1 MSLPERHLSGIGQCL
16 DGHMKITLPSR
27 KITGL
32 GTLALVISLLVSL
45 LVPSAQAATY
55 SLPNAPTNVTSYLGA
70 KGVVVRWTPGADV
83 DPGVTGYVVSAGAG
97 SCPIFVPAKNNNV
110 VTMPVVTGQPA
121 GTPVVQAVNAYGFS
135 KPAASKKSYTAAELA
150 TVSSSNNKAVQVLQ
164 LSDLHGAIE
173 VGGSFGA
180 PLLVSNW
187 NADRKANTATVA
199 FTSGDNIGAAPPI
212 STEFEEI
219 PTIETL
225 NAMKL
230 DAGAFGNHEHDRN
243 LAHVQKI
250 IGASDF
256 QWVVSNY
263 DEGSLSVLKS
273 GTKQTKTFTII
284 ERGGLKIGVVGS
296 NTPETIEQVFPGNL
310 DYTDA
315 SGAKKTITINP
326 GVTGINQA
334 IVDAKAAGADIV
346 IALLHQGWQEN
357 ADGVAKGVL
366 NTMAA
371 QVKGAAAIYGGHSHQ
386 TFASVIPGS
395 PRVAPVVIGQTRNAG
410 VEYTRTQICMKFG
423 KVVGQSIEHVLKAA
437 SATINTGTLSTVTTQ
452 DVAAAALV
460 KKYKDQLS
468 TKLDIKIGQVSGV
481 FPRGG
486 SPAVERSGETPMG
499 NFMADLMR
507 SKYKTD
513 FAIQNGGGIRDT
525 FPAKTYI
532 PAATGLVRTG
542 TGPLDVTL
550 GDAFTVFPFGNQI
563 ATTVVTGA
571 NLWKALE
578 NGVGGNYPGDGR
590 FPQISGFKF
599 TFDASKPIG
608 SRIVEVTKLDG
619 TAIAKDS
626 KEYTLTTLDFVV
638 YGGDGYVNVFS
649 PAQAKVQGALL
660 DVFVDALKAD
670 MAAGKVTQVPA
681 ADGRIKKVG

>member
-1 MSLPERHLSGIGQCL
+1 MN
-16 DGHMKITLPSR
+16 KTLLTR
-27 KITGL
+27 KIFSL
-32 GTLALVISLLVSL
+32 GSLALATSLLVSL
-45 LVPSAQAATY
+45 LVPSAQANTY
-55 SLPNAPTNVTSYLGA
+55 SLPNAPTNVTSYMGA
-70 KGVVVRWTPGADV
+70 KGIVVRWTPSADV
-83 DPGVTGYVVSAGAG
+83 APSVTGYVVSAGAG
-97 SCPIFVPAKNNNV
+97 SCPIFVPAKNNSV
-110 VTMPVVTGQPA
+110 VTMPVVVGQPA
-121 GTPVVQAVNAYGFS
+121 GRPVVQAVNAYGFS
-135 KPAASKKSYTAAELA
+135 KPAASSKSYTAAELA
-150 TVSSSNNKAVQVLQ
+150 TVASSANKAVQVLQ

-173 VGGSFGA
+173 VGNSFGA

-187 NADRKANTATVA
+187 DADRKANAATVA

-212 STEFEEI
+212 STEFEEL

-263 DEGSLSVLKS
+263 NPDSLSVLKS
-273 GTKQTKTFTII
+273 GTKQAKTYTII
-284 ERGGLKIGVVGS
+284 ERAGLKIGVVGA
-296 NTPETIEQVFPGNL
+296 NTSETIEQVFPGNL

-315 SGAKKTITINP
+315 SGAKKTITIDP

-334 IVDAKAAGADIV
+334 IVDAKTAGADLV
-346 IALLHQGWQEN
+346 IALVHQGWLEN
-357 ADGVAKGVL
+357 AGGVSKGIL
-366 NTMAA
+366 NTMAS
-371 QVKGAAAIYGGHSHQ
+371 QIKGAAAIYGGHSHQ
-386 TFASVIPGS
+386 SYASVIPSS
-395 PRVAPVVIGQTRNAG
+395 PRVAPTVLGQTRNSG
-410 VEYTRTQICMKFG
+410 VEYTRTQICMKYG
-423 KVVGQSIEHVLKAA
+423 KVVGQSIEHVLK
-437 SATINTGTLSTVTTQ
+437 SALATMTTGVVSTVTTQ

-460 KKYKDQLS
+460 KKYKDQL
-468 TKLDIKIGQVSGV
+468 TAKLDVKIGQVSGV

-486 SPAVERSGETPMG
+486 SPAVERSGETPIG
-499 NFMADLMR
+499 NYIADLMR
-507 SKYKTD
+507 AKYKTD

-532 PAATGLVRTG
+532 PVNPALVRTG

-550 GDAFTVFPFGNQI
+550 GDALAVFPFGNQI
-563 ATTVVTGA
+563 ATTVITGE

-590 FPQISGFKF
+590 FPQVSGFKYS
-599 TFDASKPIG
+599 FDASKPIG

-626 KEYTLTTLDFVV
+626 KEYTLTTLDFLI
-638 YGGDGYVNVFS
+638 YGGDGYLNVFS
-649 PAQAKVQGALL
+649 PSQAKVKGALL

-670 MAAGKVTQVPA
+670 LAAKKVTQVPA

>member
-1 MSLPERHLSGIGQCL
+1 
-16 DGHMKITLPSR
+16 
-27 KITGL
+27 
-32 GTLALVISLLVSL
+32 
-45 LVPSAQAATY
+45 
-55 SLPNAPTNVTSYLGA
+55 
-70 KGVVVRWTPGADV
+70 
-83 DPGVTGYVVSAGAG
+83 
-97 SCPIFVPAKNNNV
+97 
-110 VTMPVVTGQPA
+110 
-121 GTPVVQAVNAYGFS
+121 VQAVNAYGFS
-135 KPAASKKSYTAAELA
+135 KPAASNKSYTAAELA

-187 NADRKANTATVA
+187 DADRKANAATFA

-212 STEFEEI
+212 STEFEEL

-243 LAHVQKI
+243 LAHLQKV

-263 DEGSLSVLKS
+263 NPDSLAVLKS

-284 ERGGLKIGVVGS
+284 ERGGVKIGVVGA

-334 IVDAKAAGADIV
+334 IVDAKAAGADMV

-357 ADGVAKGVL
+357 ADGVSKGIL
-366 NTMAA
+366 NAMAT
-371 QVKGAAAIYGGHSHQ
+371 QIKGAAAVYGGHSHQ
-386 TFASVIPGS
+386 SFASVIPGS
-395 PRVAPVVIGQTRNAG
+395 PRVAPVVIGQTRNSG
-410 VEYTRTQICMKFG
+410 VEYTRTQICMRYG

-437 SATINTGTLSTVTTQ
+437 APTINTGIVSTVTTQ

-468 TKLDIKIGQVSGV
+468 AKLDIKIGQVSGV

-486 SPAVERSGETPMG
+486 TPAVERSGETPMG
-499 NFMADLMR
+499 NYIADLMR
-507 SKYKTD
+507 AKYKTD
-513 FAIQNGGGIRDT
+513 FVIQNGGGIRDT

-532 PAATGLVRTG
+532 PANTALVRTG
-542 TGPLDVTL
+542 SGPLDVTL
-550 GDAFTVFPFGNQI
+550 GDALAVFPFGNQI
-563 ATTVVTGA
+563 ATTVVTGE

-578 NGVGGNYPGDGR
+578 NGVGGNFPGDGR
-590 FPQISGFKF
+590 FPQVSGLKYS
-599 TFDASKPIG
+599 FDASKPIG

-619 TAIAKDS
+619 TAVAKDS
-626 KEYTLTTLDFVV
+626 KEYTLATLDFLI

-649 PAQAKVQGALL
+649 PAQAKVKGALL
-660 DVFVDALKAD
+660 DVFVDALRAD

>member
-1 MSLPERHLSGIGQCL
+1 MKTTLS
-16 DGHMKITLPSR
+16 TR

-32 GTLALVISLLVSL
+32 GILTLVTSLLVSL
-45 LVPSAQAATY
+45 LAPTAQANTF

-83 DPGVTGYVVSAGAG
+83 APGITGYVVSAGAG
-97 SCPIFVPAKNNNV
+97 SCPIFVPAKAHNV

-121 GTPVVQAVNAYGFS
+121 GRPVVQAVNAYGFS
-135 KPAASKKSYTAAELA
+135 KPAASNKSYTAAELA

-187 NADRKANTATVA
+187 DADRKANAATFA

-212 STEFEEI
+212 STEFEEL

-243 LAHVQKI
+243 LAHLQKV

-263 DEGSLSVLKS
+263 NSDSLSVLKS
-273 GTKQTKTFTII
+273 GTKQAKNFTIV
-284 ERGGLKIGVVGS
+284 ERSGLKIGVVGA

-346 IALLHQGWQEN
+346 IALVHQGWQEN

-371 QVKGAAAIYGGHSHQ
+371 QIKGAAAIYGGHSHQ

-395 PRVAPVVIGQTRNAG
+395 PRVAPVVLGQTRNAG
-410 VEYTRTQICMKFG
+410 VEYTRTQICMKYG

-437 SATINTGTLSTVTTQ
+437 AATINTGIVSTVTTQ
-452 DVAAAALV
+452 DVTAAAMV

-468 TKLDIKIGQVSGV
+468 AKLDIKIGQVSGV

-499 NFMADLMR
+499 NYIADLMR
-507 SKYKTD
+507 AKYKTD

-525 FPAKTYI
+525 FPAKTYV
-532 PAATGLVRTG
+532 PANTALVRTG

-550 GDAFTVFPFGNQI
+550 GDALTVYPFGNQI
-563 ATTVVTGA
+563 ATTVVTGE

-578 NGVGGNYPGDGR
+578 NGVGGNFPGDGR
-590 FPQISGFKF
+590 FPQVSGLKYS
-599 TFDASKPIG
+599 FDASKPIG

-619 TAIAKDS
+619 TAIAKDA
-626 KEYTLTTLDFVV
+626 KEYTLTTLDFLI

-649 PAQAKVQGALL
+649 PAQAKVKGALL

>member
-1 MSLPERHLSGIGQCL
+1 
-16 DGHMKITLPSR
+16 MKQTLISR
-27 KITGL
+27 KFTGF
-32 GTLALVISLLVSL
+32 GALATAIALLVSL
-45 LVPSAQAATY
+45 LIPTAQANTY
-55 SLPNAPTNVTSYLGA
+55 SLPNAPTNVTSYIGA
-70 KGVVVRWTPGADV
+70 RGVVVKWTPGADV
-83 DPGVTGYVVSAGAG
+83 APGVTGYVVSAGAG
-97 SCPIFVPAKNNNV
+97 SCPIFVPAKNNSV
-110 VTMPVVTGQPA
+110 VTMPIVEGQPG

-135 KPAASKKSYTAAELA
+135 KPAASNKSYTAAQLA
-150 TVSSSNNKAVQVLQ
+150 TVASTLNKAVQVLQ

-180 PLLVSNW
+180 ALLTSNW
-187 NADRKANTATVA
+187 AADRTANKATIAVS
-199 FTSGDNIGAAPPI
+199 SGDNIGAAPPI
-212 STEFEEI
+212 STEFEEL
-219 PTIETL
+219 PTIEAL
-225 NAMKL
+225 NAAKL
-230 DAGAFGNHEHDRN
+230 DVSVFGNHEHDRN
-243 LAHVQKI
+243 IDHLNKM

-263 DEGSLSVLKS
+263 SEGALDVLKS
-273 GTKQTKTFTII
+273 GTKQAKNYTII
-284 ERGGLKIGVVGS
+284 ERGGVKIGVVGS

-310 DYTDA
+310 DYKDA
-315 SGAKKTITINP
+315 SGAKKTIVIAP
-326 GVTGINQA
+326 GVAGINSA
-334 IVDAKAAGADIV
+334 IAEAKAAGADVV
-346 IALLHQGWQEN
+346 IAVIHQGWLEN
-357 ADGVAKGVL
+357 ADGVSKGL
-366 NTMAA
+366 FNELAA
-371 QVKGAAAIYGGHSHQ
+371 QIKGAAAIYGGHSHQ
-386 TFASVIPGS
+386 TYASVIPGNT
-395 PRVAPVVIGQTRNAG
+395 RVAPTVLGQVRNAG
-410 VEYTRTQICMKFG
+410 VEYTRTQICMKSG
-423 KVVGQSIEHVLKAA
+423 KVVGQSIQHVLKAA
-437 SATINTGTLSTVTTQ
+437 APTINTGVVSTVTTQ
-452 DVAAAALV
+452 DAAAAAMV

-468 TKLDIKIGQVSGV
+468 AKLDVKIGKVSGV

-499 NFMADLMR
+499 NYIADLMR
-507 SKYKTD
+507 AKYKTD

-525 FPAKTYI
+525 FPAKTYT

-599 TFDASKPIG
+599 SFDASKPIG

-619 TAIAKDS
+619 TAIAKDA

-638 YGGDGYVNVFS
+638 YGGDGYVNVFT
-649 PAQAKVQGALL
+649 PAKAKVQGALL

>member
-1 MSLPERHLSGIGQCL
+1 MNKTS
-16 DGHMKITLPSR
+16 KSR
-27 KITGL
+27 TIFSWGS
-32 GTLALVISLLVSL
+32 LALATSLLVSL

-70 KGVVVRWTPGADV
+70 KGVVVRWVAGASV
-83 DPGVTGYVVSAGAG
+83 DPGVIGHVVSAGAG
-97 SCPIFVPAKNNNV
+97 SCPIFVPIGNNSV
-110 VTMPVVTGQPA
+110 VTMPVVEGQPA

-135 KPAASKKSYTAAELA
+135 KPAASNKSYTAAQLA
-150 TVSSSNNKAVQVLQ
+150 TVSSSQNKAVQVLQ

-173 VGGSFGA
+173 VGSSFGG
-180 PLLVSNW
+180 PLLASNW
-187 NADRKANTATVA
+187 AADRAANKATIAIS
-199 FTSGDNIGAAPPI
+199 SGDNIGAAPPI
-212 STEFEEI
+212 STEFEEL
-219 PTIETL
+219 PTIEAL
-225 NAMKL
+225 NLAKL
-230 DAGAFGNHEHDRN
+230 DVSTMGNHEHDRN
-243 LAHVQKI
+243 IDHLNKV

-263 DEGSLSVLKS
+263 SEGSLDALKS
-273 GTKQTKTFTII
+273 GTKQAKNYTII
-284 ERGGLKIGVVGS
+284 ERGGIKIGVVGS

-310 DYTDA
+310 DYKDA

-326 GVTGINQA
+326 GVAGINAA
-334 IVDAKAAGADIV
+334 IAEAKLNGAEIV
-346 IALLHQGWQEN
+346 VAVLHQGWLEN
-357 ADGVAKGVL
+357 ADGVAKGL
-366 NTMAA
+366 FNSLAS
-371 QVKGAAAIYGGHSHQ
+371 QIKGAAAIYGGHSHQ
-386 TFASVIPGS
+386 TFASIIPGNT
-395 PRVAPVVIGQTRNAG
+395 RVAPTVLGQVRNAG
-410 VEYTRTQICMKFG
+410 VEYTRTQICIRSG
-423 KVVGQSIEHVLKAA
+423 KVVGQSIQHVLKAA
-437 SATINTGTLSTVTTQ
+437 APTINTGVVSTVTTQ
-452 DVAAAALV
+452 DAASAALV

-468 TKLDIKIGQVSGV
+468 AKLDVKIGQVSGV

-499 NFMADLMR
+499 NYIADLMR
-507 SKYKTD
+507 AKYKTD

-532 PAATGLVRTG
+532 PANTALVRTG

-550 GDAFTVFPFGNQI
+550 GDAFTVFPFGNQV

-599 TFDASKPIG
+599 SFDASKPIG

-626 KEYTLTTLDFVV
+626 KEYTLTTLDYVI

-649 PAQAKVQGALL
+649 PSQAKVQGALL

-670 MAAGKVTQVPA
+670 MAAKKVTQVPA